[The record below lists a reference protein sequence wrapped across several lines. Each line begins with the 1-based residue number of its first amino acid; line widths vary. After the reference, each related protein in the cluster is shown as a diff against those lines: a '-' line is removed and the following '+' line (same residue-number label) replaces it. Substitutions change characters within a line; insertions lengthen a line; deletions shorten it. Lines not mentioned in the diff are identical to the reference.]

1 MATATA
7 RTANASAQTELER
20 RMLRRMLLIRRF
32 EEKAAEAYA
41 LGKIGGF
48 CHLYIGQ
55 EAVAAGSLAALRHD
69 DYVISS
75 YREHGQALVRG
86 VSAKAAMAELY
97 GKVTGCSKG
106 KGGSMHLFDA
116 AKRFMGGHGIVGGHV
131 PLAAG
136 IGFAIKYQGGDQVC
150 LCYFG
155 EAAVNIGAFHEA
167 LNMSSVYHL
176 PVIFCCENNRYGMGT
191 AFERVAAV
199 TDVVEHA
206 CSYDMAAE
214 LVNGMDVIAVY
225 EATRRAAE
233 RARKGRPTLLE
244 VRTYRFMGHSM
255 SDPLHGVYRTK
266 EEVEEQRKRDPIS
279 QLAGKLKEEGV
290 LDEAGRGARRGRG
303 RPGARGAGRRPRPN
317 PHRPPPQLATAGW
330 ALQLAAQHSQAW
342 DSWLSHIPGLKV
354 VAPATPADAKGLLK
368 SAIRDN
374 NPVIVLEGEML
385 YNLKGEVPEGEHLV
399 PIGRADVKR
408 PGRDVTFIC
417 HSKTVAVAL
426 KAAEQLAEREGASA
440 EVLDLRS
447 LRPLDEEA
455 IVGSVARTN
464 RAVVI
469 EEGWPHAGIGAQVV
483 DIIQREAFDQLDAP
497 VLRVT
502 QADVPMPYNK
512 QLERLAKP
520 SADRV
525 VAAARRV
532 LYLD

>member
-1 MATATA
+1 MTSATAQPKA
-7 RTANASAQTELER
+7 DPSQVELAR
-20 RMLRRMLLIRRF
+20 RMLRQMLLIRRF

-97 GKVTGCSKG
+97 GKATGCSKG

-214 LVNGMDVIAVY
+214 LVNGMDALAVY
-225 EATRRAAE
+225 AATQRAVE
-233 RARKGRPTLLE
+233 RARQGGHPTLLE

-266 EEVEEQRKRDPIS
+266 DEVEEQKKRDPIS
-279 QLAGKLKEEGV
+279 QLTAKLKEDGA
-290 LDEAGRGARRGRG
+290 LDQAG
-303 RPGARGAGRRPRPN
+303 
-317 PHRPPPQLATAGW
+317 LD
-330 ALQLAAQHSQAW
+330 AL
-342 DSWLSHIPGLKV
+342 D
-354 VAPATPADAKGLLK
+354 
-368 SAIRDN
+368 
-374 NPVIVLEGEML
+374 
-385 YNLKGEVPEGEHLV
+385 
-399 PIGRADVKR
+399 
-408 PGRDVTFIC
+408 
-417 HSKTVAVAL
+417 
-426 KAAEQLAEREGASA
+426 A
-440 EVLDLRS
+440 EVRAEV
-447 LRPLDEEA
+447 EEA
-455 IVGSVARTN
+455 VKFADESPDPEPAELFT
-464 RAVVI
+464 
-469 EEGWPHAGIGAQVV
+469 H
-483 DIIQREAFDQLDAP
+483 
-497 VLRVT
+497 VLT
-502 QADVPMPYNK
+502 D
-512 QLERLAKP
+512 
-520 SADRV
+520 
-525 VAAARRV
+525 
-532 LYLD
+532 